1 MHKSE
6 TLTSFKPRKDRWYDF
21 FFTFPEIEFLPI
33 YAGRRMYIIIG
44 SHFVP
49 LEGNSLL
56 ISLAIVRI
64 TLNVIVW
71 QMSAKQRCV
80 KNLCQTLK
88 HFENVFATG
97 GNNIVKVFESLT
109 TSFWT
114 MGTPLFSGHLGA
126 FDSLSHLM
134 LSLQW
139 LIL

>member
-6 TLTSFKPRKDRWYDF
+6 TLTSFKPGKDRWHDF
-21 FFTFPEIEFLPI
+21 FFKFPDIEFLPM
-33 YAGRRMYIIIG
+33 YARRRMYIIIG

-80 KNLCQTLK
+80 KNFK
-88 HFENVFATG
+88 YFENVFATG

-126 FDSLSHLM
+126 FDALSHLM
-134 LSLQW
+134 LLSLQ
-139 LIL
+139 